1 MRVWSRKRNEAAAW
15 QKQLFHALRTGNR
28 NVEMKSRRR
37 CRRKEVN
44 RPRRRMRVRA
54 LHVDDTFILGSFEFR
69 KVRMHHRRAMRISV
83 DMEEWSVKSCEY
95 QRSDCAE
102 GGYSS
107 HGRILVRPSLK
118 VNASHGYFRGSSLRN
133 QSKPWLIN
141 GTCTA
146 VER

>member
-83 DMEEWSVKSCEY
+83 DMEEWSVKRREH
-95 QRSDCAE
+95 QRRDCDA
-102 GGYSS
+102 GSYPS
-107 HGRILVRPSLK
+107 HGRILARTRAK
-118 VNASHGYFRGSSLRN
+118 
-133 QSKPWLIN
+133 
-141 GTCTA
+141 
-146 VER
+146 